1 MKKHSSPAVQ
11 PMRNPFARPIP
22 PPHKDNLASLFGILG
37 TITVLL
43 LLVFNW
49 LNTSA
54 APTSTRMLVPI
65 PTLTPSHALTVPP
78 ESVSLKACVTH
89 SDIRIRQGPGTDFE
103 VMGGLVSGTC
113 MQILGR
119 NQDASWVYMVT
130 EDNTNG
136 WVAAWLL
143 TIEGDV
149 NRVSVRSASNDL
161 EQ

>member
-1 MKKHSSPAVQ
+1 MKKHTSPAVQ
-11 PMRNPFARPIP
+11 PMRNPFAKPIT

-49 LNTSA
+49 LNSST
-54 APTSTRMLVPI
+54 APISTRMLVPI
-65 PTLTPSHALTVPP
+65 PTLTPSPALTVLP
-78 ESVSLKACVTH
+78 ESVSLKACVTN
-89 SDIRIRQGPGTDFE
+89 SEIRIRQGPGTDYE
-103 VMGGLVSGTC
+103 IMGGLVSGTC

-149 NRVSVRSASNDL
+149 TRVSVRSPSND
-161 EQ
+161 

>member
-1 MKKHSSPAVQ
+1 MP
-11 PMRNPFARPIP
+11 NPFAKPLP

-43 LLVFNW
+43 LLVFNF
-49 LNTSA
+49 LNTFT
-54 APTSTRMLVPI
+54 APTSTRALVPI
-65 PTLTPSHALTVPP
+65 PTLTPSHTLPATPGL
-78 ESVSLKACVTH
+78 VSLKGCVTN
-89 SDIRIRQGPGTDFE
+89 SAIRIRRGPGTDFE

-130 EDNTNG
+130 EENEAG

-143 TIEGDV
+143 TIDGDIT
-149 NRVSVRSASNDL
+149 RVPLRSASND
-161 EQ
+161 

>member
-1 MKKHSSPAVQ
+1 MKKHSSRAVT
-11 PMRNPFARPIP
+11 PMRNPFARPIT

-43 LLVFNW
+43 LLVFNF
-49 LNTSA
+49 LNTFR
-54 APTSTRMLVPI
+54 APTSTRALIPI
-65 PTLTPSHALTVPP
+65 PTLTPGHTLPATPGL
-78 ESVSLKACVTH
+78 VSLKGCVTD
-89 SDIRIRQGPGTDFE
+89 SAIRIRQGPGTDFE
-103 VMGGLVSGTC
+103 VMGGLASGTC

-119 NQDASWVYMVT
+119 NQDSSWVYIAT
-130 EDNTNG
+130 EENKAG

-149 NRVSVRSASNDL
+149 NGVAVRSASNDP